1 MLTSESASTMWISQ
15 RLLDLLAEQIDDPI
29 FLDPIPKC
37 IMKTGES
44 ADGTTFPN
52 NGIGLPQGANQS

>member
-1 MLTSESASTMWISQ
+1 MLIYSGNLTAMDNYGLGQNKSQ
-15 RLLDLLAEQIDDPI
+15 MTVENV
-29 FLDPIPKC
+29 LDPIPKC